1 MRSKALL
8 AIIVFSVGT
17 AIIWYIIV
25 SRKPDIRRN
34 EANTERSRSL
44 KGYKAN
50 VITPINP
57 HARGGRA
64 RQQGA

>member
-8 AIIVFSVGT
+8 AIIVFSVGA

-57 HARGGRA
+57 HARASAA